1 MPTREDLFAM
11 VRELSKL
18 YRIRDNAENKIAEL
32 EGKLAELVGLPYPIP
47 TISDLVQQ
55 DHPRVPPAVAAAQRK
70 GMPRFRQNTLDILEL
85 IKEEDEVTALQVVAR
100 AKKKYGHRFNEG
112 EIRSSL
118 YRLRKHGA
126 LAFDGALYY
135 RPKAKP

>member
-1 MPTREDLFAM
+1 MTKEELIIK
-11 VRELSKL
+11 VRELAKL
-18 YRIRDNAENKIAEL
+18 YRIKDNAENKIAEL
-32 EGKLAELVGLPYPIP
+32 ETEITVELTALNL
-47 TISDLVQQ
+47 SEQVQQ
-55 DHPRVPPAVAAAQRK
+55 DLPRVPPAVAAAQRK